1 MSPCHGKV
9 IEPAPLILTHKFL
22 APYTVR
28 VESPRECRGKVGFWI
43 DRARGGMAFKQGI
56 YPYIASILIAL
67 CAVISAFMGSLGV
80 AVGGIFLAA
89 LTFMTTRRL
98 LQKLAAANE
107 QKSFLDEK
115 LVQSQKLASIGELSA
130 GLGHEINN
138 PLAIISQETE
148 WMQHLLKRFGD
159 SSPKEIAELQES
171 MKEVLRQVGR
181 CREITQNLLDF
192 ARRKEPVFQEVNINK
207 LIDDLSRLLEK
218 ETMQRHIEIRR
229 DFRQDLPPVRTDAP
243 SLRQVVL
250 NLLTNA
256 SQAIQ
261 KDGKIRI
268 ATKSDE
274 NGSVDIVVEDTG
286 CGIPKEHL
294 TKIFDPFFTTKPEGK
309 GTGLGLSICH
319 GIVDKLGGRIS
330 VSSEVGKGSTFV
342 VTLPINRRKGMTS
355 S

>member
-1 MSPCHGKV
+1 M
-9 IEPAPLILTHKFL
+9 
-22 APYTVR
+22 
-28 VESPRECRGKVGFWI
+28 
-43 DRARGGMAFKQGI
+43 DFKQRI
-56 YPYIASILIAL
+56 FSYIASILIAL
-67 CAVISAFMGSLGV
+67 CALISALMGSLGF
-80 AVGGIFLAA
+80 AVGGVCLAA
-89 LTFMTTRRL
+89 ITFLTTRRL

-148 WMQHLLKRFGD
+148 WMQHLLKRFGE
-159 SSPKEIAELQES
+159 SKVQEIAEFQDSL
-171 MKEVLRQVGR
+171 KEVLRQVDR

-218 ETMQRHIEIRR
+218 ETIQHHIEIRR
-229 DFRQDLPPVRTDAP
+229 DFQQDLPLVHTDAP

-256 SQAIQ
+256 SHAIQ

-268 ATKSDE
+268 ATKSVE
-274 NGSVDIVVEDTG
+274 NGSVDIFVEDTG

-319 GIVDKLGGRIS
+319 GIVDKLGGHIS
-330 VSSEVGKGSTFV
+330 VSSEVDKGSTFV
-342 VTLPINRRKGMTS
+342 VTLPINQRRGMSTS
-355 S
+355 

>member
-1 MSPCHGKV
+1 MG
-9 IEPAPLILTHKFL
+9 
-22 APYTVR
+22 
-28 VESPRECRGKVGFWI
+28 
-43 DRARGGMAFKQGI
+43 FKQGI
-56 YPYIASILIAL
+56 FPHIASILIAL
-67 CAVISAFMGSLGV
+67 CAVISAFMGSLGF
-80 AVGGIFLAA
+80 AVGGLFLAA

-148 WMQHLLKRFGD
+148 WMQHLLKRFGE
-159 SSPKEIAELQES
+159 SNSKEIAELQDS
-171 MKEVLRQVGR
+171 LKEVLRQVDR

-192 ARRKEPVFQEVNINK
+192 ARRKEPVFQEVNVNK

-218 ETMQRHIEIRR
+218 ETVRHHIEIRR
-229 DFRQDLPPVRTDAP
+229 DFQQDLPPVHTDAP

-256 SQAIQ
+256 THAIQ

-268 ATKSDE
+268 VTKSAE

-330 VSSEVGKGSTFV
+330 VSSEIGRGSTFV
-342 VTLPINRRKGMTS
+342 VTLPINKQKGMRAS
-355 S
+355 

>member
-1 MSPCHGKV
+1 
-9 IEPAPLILTHKFL
+9 
-22 APYTVR
+22 
-28 VESPRECRGKVGFWI
+28 
-43 DRARGGMAFKQGI
+43 
-56 YPYIASILIAL
+56 
-67 CAVISAFMGSLGV
+67 
-80 AVGGIFLAA
+80 
-89 LTFMTTRRL
+89 
-98 LQKLAAANE
+98 
-107 QKSFLDEK
+107 
-115 LVQSQKLASIGELSA
+115 VQSQKLASIGELSA

-148 WMQHLLKRFGD
+148 WMQHLLKRLAE
-159 SSPKEIAELQES
+159 SNAKEIAEFQDSL
-171 MKEVLRQVGR
+171 KEVLRQVDR

-218 ETMQRHIEIRR
+218 ETTQHQIGIRR
-229 DFRQDLPPVRTDAP
+229 DFQQDLPLVHTDAP

-256 SQAIQ
+256 SHAIQ

-268 ATKSDE
+268 ATRSAE
-274 NGSVDIVVEDTG
+274 NGSVDIFVEDTG

-319 GIVDKLGGRIS
+319 GIVDKLGGHIS
-330 VSSEVGKGSTFV
+330 VRTEVGKGSTFV
-342 VTLPINRRKGMTS
+342 VTLPVNQQRG
-355 S
+355 